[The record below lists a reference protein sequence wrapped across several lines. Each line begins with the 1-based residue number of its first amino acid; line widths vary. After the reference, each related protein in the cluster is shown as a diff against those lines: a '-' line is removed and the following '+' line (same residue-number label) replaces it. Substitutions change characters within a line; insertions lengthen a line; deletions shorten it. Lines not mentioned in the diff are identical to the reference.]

1 VASVV
6 TASELRSVLGV
17 TSALYSDAVL
27 TDILDTAEQIIG
39 PMLVQ
44 WSSPIDKHK
53 SESATLTTIHT
64 TTQHKFYAG
73 QTVAI
78 SGVEAHVNGNK
89 TIVDILDEYTF
100 TITTSGAPI
109 HTDFRNNIPAGIA
122 AENDLTQYDNVSAV
136 ESAILAISVD
146 IFQSRIAPG
155 GTQQA
160 LDYVPGPYRMGRS
173 LMNRVIGL
181 LGPYLDVESVI
192 G

>member
-44 WSSPIDKHK
+44 WSAPIDKHK
-53 SESATLTTIHT
+53 SESATLTTVHT
-64 TTQHKFYAG
+64 TTQHKFYKG
-73 QTVAI
+73 QTIAI

-89 TIVDILDEYTF
+89 TIAEILDEYTF
-100 TITTSGAPI
+100 TITTTGATI
-109 HTDFRNNIPAGIA
+109 HTDFRNVIPAGIA

>member
-64 TTQHKFYAG
+64 TTQHKFYKG
-73 QTVAI
+73 QTVKI

-89 TIVDILDEYTF
+89 TIAEILDEYTF
-100 TITTSGAPI
+100 TITTTGASI
-109 HTDFRNNIPAGIA
+109 HTDFRNVIPAGIA